1 MNEIEQ
7 YQKTINEF
15 IAQNKFSKFPQE
27 LYEPLDYIMVL
38 GGKRMRPVM
47 VMMACD
53 LLNGNME
60 DAIPAAMAIE
70 TFHNFTLIH
79 DDIMD
84 NAPVRRGK
92 ITVHEKWNV
101 NTAILSGDVM
111 LIEAYALLMRYENDL
126 LRQILTIFN
135 KSAIEVCEG
144 QQIDMNFENRM
155 DVSLDEYIHMITLKT
170 AVVLGA
176 SLEVG
181 ALIAGV
187 SPKQAHHLY
196 EFGRNMGIAFQLR
209 DDYLDLYAD
218 PEKFGKQVGGDVI
231 SNKKTFMLIKAL
243 ELAKDN
249 DAIELNNW
257 LNAVTFNASEKVA
270 AIKNI
275 FDQLSIP
282 QLLNDAVAS
291 YASLAWKEFEQIEAA
306 EDKKKIMSDF
316 MKGLLAREV

>member
-1 MNEIEQ
+1 MKAIEQ
-7 YQKTINEF
+7 YQITINEF
-15 IAQNKFSKFPQE
+15 IAANKFSKFPKE
-27 LYEPLDYIMVL
+27 LYEPLDYIMAL

-53 LLNGNME
+53 LMNGKME
-60 DAIPAAMAIE
+60 EAVHAAMAIE

-111 LIEAYALLMRYENDL
+111 LIEAYALLMKYENDL
-126 LRQILTIFN
+126 LRSILNIFN

-144 QQIDMNFENRM
+144 QQIDMNFESRM
-155 DVSLDEYIHMITLKT
+155 DVGMSEYIHMITLKT

-187 SPKQAHHLY
+187 SKKQAQHLY
-196 EFGRNMGIAFQLR
+196 EFGKNMGIAFQLR

-257 LNAVTFNASEKVA
+257 LQAATFNASEKVA

-275 FDQLSIP
+275 FDRLAIP
-282 QLLNDAVAS
+282 QLLNDAVTH
-291 YASLAWKEFEQIEAA
+291 YADLAWKEFAQIEASL
-306 EDKKKIMSDF
+306 EKKEMMADF
-316 MKGLLAREV
+316 MNGLLAREV

>member
-1 MNEIEQ
+1 MKAIEQ

-15 IAQNKFSKFPQE
+15 ISANKFSKFPKE
-27 LYEPLDYIMVL
+27 LYEPLDYIMAL

-53 LLNGNME
+53 LMNGKME
-60 DAIPAAMAIE
+60 EAVHAAMAIE

-111 LIEAYALLMRYENDL
+111 LIEAYALLMKYENDL
-126 LRQILTIFN
+126 LRSILNIFN

-144 QQIDMNFENRM
+144 QQIDMNFESRM
-155 DVSLDEYIHMITLKT
+155 DVGMSEYIHMITLKT

-187 SPKQAHHLY
+187 SKKQAQHLY
-196 EFGRNMGIAFQLR
+196 EFGKNMGIAFQLR

-231 SNKKTFMLIKAL
+231 ANKKTFMLIKAL

-249 DAIELNNW
+249 DAIELNKW
-257 LNAVTFNASEKVA
+257 LQAVEFNPIEKVEA
-270 AIKNI
+270 VKNI
-275 FDQLSIP
+275 FDRLAIP
-282 QLLNDAVAS
+282 DLLNEEVKH
-291 YASLAWKEFEQIEAA
+291 YAKLAWQAFEQVDATASNKE
-306 EDKKKIMSDF
+306 IMADF
-316 MKGLLAREV
+316 MNGLLAREV

>member
-1 MNEIEQ
+1 MKAIEQ
-7 YQKTINEF
+7 YQITINEF
-15 IAQNKFSKFPQE
+15 IAANKFSKFPKE
-27 LYEPLDYIMVL
+27 LYEPLDYIMAL

-53 LLNGNME
+53 LMNGKME
-60 DAIPAAMAIE
+60 EAVHAAMAIE

-111 LIEAYALLMRYENDL
+111 LIEAYALLMKYENDL
-126 LRQILTIFN
+126 LRSILNIFN

-144 QQIDMNFENRM
+144 QQIDMNFESRM
-155 DVSLDEYIHMITLKT
+155 DVGMSEYIHMITLKT

-187 SPKQAHHLY
+187 SKKQAQHLY
-196 EFGRNMGIAFQLR
+196 EFGKNMGIAFQLR

-231 SNKKTFMLIKAL
+231 ANKKTFMLIKAL
-243 ELAKDN
+243 ELANDN
-249 DAIELNNW
+249 DAIELNKW
-257 LNAVTFNASEKVA
+257 LQAATFNASEKVE

-275 FDQLSIP
+275 FDRLAIP
-282 QLLNDAVAS
+282 QLLNEAVTH
-291 YASLAWKEFEQIEAA
+291 YADLAWKEFAQIEASL
-306 EDKKKIMSDF
+306 EKKEMMADF
-316 MKGLLAREV
+316 MNGLLAREV

>member
-1 MNEIEQ
+1 MN
-7 YQKTINEF
+7 
-15 IAQNKFSKFPQE
+15 
-27 LYEPLDYIMVL
+27 
-38 GGKRMRPVM
+38 GK
-47 VMMACD
+47 
-53 LLNGNME
+53 ME
-60 DAIPAAMAIE
+60 EAVHAAMAIE

-111 LIEAYALLMRYENDL
+111 LIEAYALLMKYENDL
-126 LRQILTIFN
+126 LRSILNIFN

-144 QQIDMNFENRM
+144 QQIDMNFESRM
-155 DVSLDEYIHMITLKT
+155 DVGMSEYIHMITLKT

-187 SPKQAHHLY
+187 SKKQAQHLY
-196 EFGRNMGIAFQLR
+196 EFGKNMGIAFQLR

-231 SNKKTFMLIKAL
+231 ANKKTFMLIKAL

-249 DAIELNNW
+249 DAIELNKW
-257 LNAVTFNASEKVA
+257 LQATTFNASEKVE

-275 FDQLSIP
+275 FDRLAIP
-282 QLLNDAVAS
+282 QLLNDAVTH
-291 YASLAWKEFEQIEAA
+291 YADLAWKEFAQIEASL
-306 EDKKKIMSDF
+306 EKKEMMADF
-316 MKGLLAREV
+316 MNGLLAREV

>member
-1 MNEIEQ
+1 MKAIEQ

-15 IAQNKFSKFPQE
+15 ISANKFSKFPQE
-27 LYEPLDYIMVL
+27 LYEPLDYIMAL

-53 LLNGNME
+53 LMNGKME
-60 DAIPAAMAIE
+60 DAVHAAMAIE

-111 LIEAYALLMRYENDL
+111 LIEAYALLMKYENDL
-126 LRQILTIFN
+126 LRSILNIFN

-144 QQIDMNFENRM
+144 QQIDMNFESRV
-155 DVSLDEYIHMITLKT
+155 DVSLSEYIHMITLKT

-187 SPKQAHHLY
+187 SKKQAQHLY
-196 EFGRNMGIAFQLR
+196 EFGKNMGIAFQLR

-231 SNKKTFMLIKAL
+231 ANKKTFMLIKAL

-249 DAIELNNW
+249 DAIELNKW
-257 LNAVTFNASEKVA
+257 LQAATFNASDKVA
-270 AIKNI
+270 GIKNI
-275 FDQLSIP
+275 FDRLAIP
-282 QLLNDAVAS
+282 QLLNDAVTH
-291 YASLAWKEFEQIEAA
+291 YADLAWKEFAQIEASL
-306 EDKKKIMSDF
+306 EKKEMMADF
-316 MKGLLAREV
+316 MNGLLAREV

>member
-15 IAQNKFSKFPQE
+15 IAQNKFSKFPHE
-27 LYEPLDYIMVL
+27 LYEPLDYIMAL

-53 LLNGNME
+53 LLNGKME
-60 DAIPAAMAIE
+60 DAVPAAMAIE

-144 QQIDMNFENRM
+144 QQIDMNFENRI
-155 DVSLDEYIHMITLKT
+155 DVTLDEYIHMITLKT

-249 DAIELNNW
+249 DAITLNKW
-257 LNAVTFNASEKVA
+257 LQAPTFNASEKVE

-291 YASLAWKEFEQIEAA
+291 YANLAWKEFEQIEAA

>member
-27 LYEPLDYIMVL
+27 LYEPLDYIMAL

-60 DAIPAAMAIE
+60 DAVPAAMAIE

-187 SPKQAHHLY
+187 SPKQANHLY

-282 QLLNDAVAS
+282 QLLNAAVAS

>member
-1 MNEIEQ
+1 MKAIEQ
-7 YQKTINEF
+7 YQITINEF
-15 IAQNKFSKFPQE
+15 ITANKFSKFPQE
-27 LYEPLDYIMVL
+27 LYEPLDYIMAL

-53 LLNGNME
+53 LMNGKME
-60 DAIPAAMAIE
+60 DAVHAAMAIE

-111 LIEAYALLMRYENDL
+111 LIEAYALLMKYENDL
-126 LRQILTIFN
+126 LRSILNIFN

-144 QQIDMNFENRM
+144 QQIDMNFESRI
-155 DVSLDEYIHMITLKT
+155 DVSLSEYIHMITLKT

-187 SPKQAHHLY
+187 SKKQAQHLY
-196 EFGRNMGIAFQLR
+196 EFGKNMGIAFQLR
-209 DDYLDLYAD
+209 DDFLDLYAD

-231 SNKKTFMLIKAL
+231 ANKKTFMLIKAL

-249 DAIELNNW
+249 EAIELNKW
-257 LNAVTFNASEKVA
+257 LQATTFNASEKVA

-275 FDQLSIP
+275 FDRLAIP
-282 QLLNDAVAS
+282 QLLNEAVTH
-291 YASLAWKEFEQIEAA
+291 YADLAWKEFAQIEASL
-306 EDKKKIMSDF
+306 EKKEMMADF
-316 MKGLLAREV
+316 MNGLLAREV

>member
-27 LYEPLDYIMVL
+27 LYEPLDYIMAL

-60 DAIPAAMAIE
+60 DAVPAAMAIE

-257 LNAVTFNASEKVA
+257 LNAVTFNANEKVA

>member
-1 MNEIEQ
+1 MKAIEQ

-15 IAQNKFSKFPQE
+15 ISANKFSKFPQE
-27 LYEPLDYIMVL
+27 LYEPLDYIMAL

-53 LLNGNME
+53 LMNGKME
-60 DAIPAAMAIE
+60 DAVHAAMAIE

-111 LIEAYALLMRYENDL
+111 LIEAYALLMKYENDL
-126 LRQILTIFN
+126 LRSILNIFN

-144 QQIDMNFENRM
+144 QQIDMNFESRV
-155 DVSLDEYIHMITLKT
+155 DVSLSEYIHMITLKT

-187 SPKQAHHLY
+187 SKKQAQHLY
-196 EFGRNMGIAFQLR
+196 EFGKNMGIAFQLR

-218 PEKFGKQVGGDVI
+218 PEKFGKQVGGDC
-231 SNKKTFMLIKAL
+231 
-243 ELAKDN
+243 
-249 DAIELNNW
+249 
-257 LNAVTFNASEKVA
+257 
-270 AIKNI
+270 
-275 FDQLSIP
+275 Q
-282 QLLNDAVAS
+282 
-291 YASLAWKEFEQIEAA
+291 
-306 EDKKKIMSDF
+306 
-316 MKGLLAREV
+316 

>member
-1 MNEIEQ
+1 MKAIEQ
-7 YQKTINEF
+7 YQNTINEF
-15 IAQNKFSKFPQE
+15 IAANKFSKFPQE
-27 LYEPLDYIMVL
+27 LYEPLDYIMAL

-47 VMMACD
+47 VLMACD
-53 LLNGNME
+53 LMNGKME
-60 DAIPAAMAIE
+60 DAVHAAMAIE

-92 ITVHEKWNV
+92 TTVHEKWNV

-111 LIEAYALLMRYENDL
+111 LIEAYALLMKYENDL
-126 LRQILTIFN
+126 LRSILNIFN

-144 QQIDMNFENRM
+144 QQIDMNFESRV
-155 DVSLDEYIHMITLKT
+155 DVSLSEYIHMITLKT

-187 SPKQAHHLY
+187 SKKQAQHLY
-196 EFGRNMGIAFQLR
+196 EFGKNMGIAFQLR

-231 SNKKTFMLIKAL
+231 ANKKTFMLIKAL
-243 ELAKDN
+243 ELANGN
-249 DAIELNNW
+249 DAIELNKW
-257 LNAVTFNASEKVA
+257 LQASEFNPIEKVS

-275 FDQLSIP
+275 FDKLAIP
-282 QLLNDAVAS
+282 ALLNEEVKH
-291 YASLAWKEFEQIEAA
+291 YANLSWQAFEQVDAKASNKEM
-306 EDKKKIMSDF
+306 MSDF
-316 MKGLLAREV
+316 MNGLLEREV

>member
-27 LYEPLDYIMVL
+27 LYEPLDYIMAL

-60 DAIPAAMAIE
+60 DAVPAAMAIE

-155 DVSLDEYIHMITLKT
+155 DVSLDEYIRMITLKT

-187 SPKQAHHLY
+187 SPEQANHLY

-257 LNAVTFNASEKVA
+257 LNAVTFNASEKVE

-291 YASLAWKEFEQIEAA
+291 YTSLAWKEFEQIEAA

>member
-27 LYEPLDYIMVL
+27 LYEPLDYIMAL

-53 LLNGNME
+53 LMNGDLA
-60 DAIPAAMAIE
+60 DAVHAAMAIE

-187 SPKQAHHLY
+187 SPNQAHHLY

-243 ELAKDN
+243 ELADGN
-249 DAIELNNW
+249 DAIELNKW
-257 LNAVTFNASEKVA
+257 LQASEFNPIEKVS

-275 FDQLSIP
+275 FDKLAIP
-282 QLLNDAVAS
+282 SLLNEEVMH
-291 YASLAWKEFEQIEAA
+291 YANLAWKAFEQVDATTSN
-306 EDKKKIMSDF
+306 KKTMADF

>member
-1 MNEIEQ
+1 MKAIEQ
-7 YQKTINEF
+7 YQITINEF
-15 IAQNKFSKFPQE
+15 IAANKFSKFPKE
-27 LYEPLDYIMVL
+27 LYEPLDYIMAL

-53 LLNGNME
+53 LMNGKME
-60 DAIPAAMAIE
+60 EAVHAAMAIE

-111 LIEAYALLMRYENDL
+111 LIEAYALLMKYENDL
-126 LRQILTIFN
+126 LRSILNIFN

-144 QQIDMNFENRM
+144 QQIDMNFESRM
-155 DVSLDEYIHMITLKT
+155 DVGMSEYIHMITLKT

-187 SPKQAHHLY
+187 SKNQAQHLY
-196 EFGRNMGIAFQLR
+196 EFGKNMGIAFQLR

-231 SNKKTFMLIKAL
+231 ANKKTFMLIKAL

-249 DAIELNNW
+249 EAIELNKW
-257 LNAVTFNASEKVA
+257 LQVATFNASEKVE

-275 FDQLSIP
+275 FDRLAIP
-282 QLLNDAVAS
+282 QLLNDAVTH
-291 YASLAWKEFEQIEAA
+291 YADLAWKEFAQIEASL
-306 EDKKKIMSDF
+306 EKKEMMADF
-316 MKGLLAREV
+316 MNGLLAREV

>member
-1 MNEIEQ
+1 MKAIEQ
-7 YQKTINEF
+7 YQITINEF
-15 IAQNKFSKFPQE
+15 IAANKFSKFPKE
-27 LYEPLDYIMVL
+27 LYEPLDYIMAL

-53 LLNGNME
+53 LMNGKME
-60 DAIPAAMAIE
+60 EAVHAAMAIE

-111 LIEAYALLMRYENDL
+111 LIEAYALLMKYENDL
-126 LRQILTIFN
+126 LRSILNIFN

-144 QQIDMNFENRM
+144 QQIDMNFESRM
-155 DVSLDEYIHMITLKT
+155 DVGMSEYIHMITLKT

-187 SPKQAHHLY
+187 SKKQAQHLY
-196 EFGRNMGIAFQLR
+196 EFGKNMGIAFQLR

-231 SNKKTFMLIKAL
+231 ANKKTFMLIKAL

-249 DAIELNNW
+249 EAIELNKW
-257 LNAVTFNASEKVA
+257 LQTATFNASEKVE

-275 FDQLSIP
+275 FDRLAIP
-282 QLLNDAVAS
+282 QLLNEAVTH
-291 YASLAWKEFEQIEAA
+291 YADLAWKEFAQIEASL
-306 EDKKKIMSDF
+306 EKKEMMADF
-316 MKGLLAREV
+316 MNGLLAREV

>member
-27 LYEPLDYIMVL
+27 LYEPLDYIMAL

-53 LLNGNME
+53 LLNGKME
-60 DAIPAAMAIE
+60 DAVPAAMAIE

-144 QQIDMNFENRM
+144 QQIDMNFENRI
-155 DVSLDEYIHMITLKT
+155 DVTLDEYIHMITLKT

-257 LNAVTFNASEKVA
+257 LNADTFNTSEKVE

-291 YASLAWKEFEQIEAA
+291 YANLAWKEFEQIEAA

>member
-1 MNEIEQ
+1 
-7 YQKTINEF
+7 
-15 IAQNKFSKFPQE
+15 
-27 LYEPLDYIMVL
+27 
-38 GGKRMRPVM
+38 
-47 VMMACD
+47 
-53 LLNGNME
+53 
-60 DAIPAAMAIE
+60 
-70 TFHNFTLIH
+70 
-79 DDIMD
+79 
-84 NAPVRRGK
+84 
-92 ITVHEKWNV
+92 
-101 NTAILSGDVM
+101 
-111 LIEAYALLMRYENDL
+111 
-126 LRQILTIFN
+126 
-135 KSAIEVCEG
+135 
-144 QQIDMNFENRM
+144 
-155 DVSLDEYIHMITLKT
+155 
-170 AVVLGA
+170 VLGA

-257 LNAVTFNASEKVA
+257 LNAVTFNASEKVE

-275 FDQLSIP
+275 FDKLSIP

>member
-1 MNEIEQ
+1 MKAIEQ
-7 YQKTINEF
+7 YQITINEF
-15 IAQNKFSKFPQE
+15 IAANKFSKFPKE
-27 LYEPLDYIMVL
+27 LYEPLDYIMAL

-53 LLNGNME
+53 LMNGKME
-60 DAIPAAMAIE
+60 EAVHAAMAIE

-111 LIEAYALLMRYENDL
+111 LIEAYALLMKYENDL
-126 LRQILTIFN
+126 LRSILNIFN

-144 QQIDMNFENRM
+144 QQIDMNFESRM
-155 DVSLDEYIHMITLKT
+155 DVGMSEYIHMITLKT

-187 SPKQAHHLY
+187 SKKQAQHLY
-196 EFGRNMGIAFQLR
+196 EFGKNMGIAFQLR

-231 SNKKTFMLIKAL
+231 ANKKTFMLIKAL

-249 DAIELNNW
+249 EAIELNKW
-257 LNAVTFNASEKVA
+257 LQAATFNASEKVA

-275 FDQLSIP
+275 FDRLAIP
-282 QLLNDAVAS
+282 QLLNDAVTH
-291 YASLAWKEFEQIEAA
+291 YADLAWKEFAQIEASL
-306 EDKKKIMSDF
+306 EKKEMMADF
-316 MKGLLAREV
+316 MNGLLAREV

>member
-27 LYEPLDYIMVL
+27 LYEPLDYIMAL

-53 LLNGNME
+53 LLNGKME
-60 DAIPAAMAIE
+60 DAVPAAMAIE

>member
-1 MNEIEQ
+1 MKAIEQ
-7 YQKTINEF
+7 YQSTINEF
-15 IAQNKFSKFPQE
+15 IAANKFSKFPQE
-27 LYEPLDYIMVL
+27 LYEPLDYIMAL

-47 VMMACD
+47 VLMACD
-53 LLNGNME
+53 LMNGKME
-60 DAIPAAMAIE
+60 DAVHAAMAIE

-92 ITVHEKWNV
+92 TTVHEKWNV

-111 LIEAYALLMRYENDL
+111 LIEAYALLMKYENDL
-126 LRQILTIFN
+126 LRSILNIFN

-144 QQIDMNFENRM
+144 QQIDMNFESRV
-155 DVSLDEYIHMITLKT
+155 DVSLSEYIHMITLKT

-187 SPKQAHHLY
+187 SKKQAQHLY
-196 EFGRNMGIAFQLR
+196 EFGKNMGIAFQLR

-218 PEKFGKQVGGDVI
+218 PKKFGKQVGGDVI
-231 SNKKTFMLIKAL
+231 ANKKTFMLIKAL
-243 ELAKDN
+243 ELADGN
-249 DAIELNNW
+249 DAIELNQ
-257 LNAVTFNASEKVA
+257 LLQASEFNPIEKVS

-275 FDQLSIP
+275 FDKLAIP
-282 QLLNDAVAS
+282 ALLNEEVKH
-291 YASLAWKEFEQIEAA
+291 YANFAWQAFEQVDATASNKEMMA
-306 EDKKKIMSDF
+306 DF
-316 MKGLLAREV
+316 MNGLLAREI

>member
-1 MNEIEQ
+1 MKAIEQ
-7 YQKTINEF
+7 YQITINEF
-15 IAQNKFSKFPQE
+15 IAANKFSKFPQE
-27 LYEPLDYIMVL
+27 LYEPLDYIMAL

-53 LLNGNME
+53 LMNGKME
-60 DAIPAAMAIE
+60 EAVHAAMAIE

-111 LIEAYALLMRYENDL
+111 LIEAYALLMKYENDL
-126 LRQILTIFN
+126 LRSILNIFN

-144 QQIDMNFENRM
+144 QQIDMNFESRM
-155 DVSLDEYIHMITLKT
+155 DVGMSEYIHMITLKT

-187 SPKQAHHLY
+187 SKKQAQHLY
-196 EFGRNMGIAFQLR
+196 EFGKNMGIAFQLR

-231 SNKKTFMLIKAL
+231 ANKKTFMLIKAL
-243 ELAKDN
+243 ELVKDN
-249 DAIELNNW
+249 DAIELNKW
-257 LNAVTFNASEKVA
+257 LQAVEFNASEKVE

-275 FDQLSIP
+275 FDRFAIP
-282 QLLNDAVAS
+282 QLLNDAVTH
-291 YASLAWKEFEQIEAA
+291 YADLAWKEFAQIEASL
-306 EDKKKIMSDF
+306 EKKEMMADF
-316 MKGLLAREV
+316 MNGLLAREV

>member
-1 MNEIEQ
+1 MKAIEQ

-15 IAQNKFSKFPQE
+15 ISANKFSKFPQE
-27 LYEPLDYIMVL
+27 LYEPLDYIMAL

-53 LLNGNME
+53 LMNGKME
-60 DAIPAAMAIE
+60 DAVHAAMAIE

-111 LIEAYALLMRYENDL
+111 LIEAYALLMKYENDL
-126 LRQILTIFN
+126 LRSILNIFN

-144 QQIDMNFENRM
+144 QQIDMNFESRV
-155 DVSLDEYIHMITLKT
+155 DVSLSEYIHMITLKT

-187 SPKQAHHLY
+187 SKKQAQHLY
-196 EFGRNMGIAFQLR
+196 EFGKNMGIAFQLR

-231 SNKKTFMLIKAL
+231 ANKKTFMLIKAL
-243 ELAKDN
+243 ELADGN
-249 DAIELNNW
+249 DAIELNQW
-257 LNAVTFNASEKVA
+257 LQASEFNPIEKVS

-275 FDQLSIP
+275 FDRLAIP
-282 QLLNDAVAS
+282 DLLNDEVKH
-291 YASLAWKEFEQIEAA
+291 YAKLAWQAFEQVDATTSNKE
-306 EDKKKIMSDF
+306 IMADF
-316 MKGLLAREV
+316 MNGLLAREV

>member
-1 MNEIEQ
+1 MKAIEQ
-7 YQKTINEF
+7 YQITINEF
-15 IAQNKFSKFPQE
+15 IAANKFSKFPKE
-27 LYEPLDYIMVL
+27 LYEPLDYIMAL

-53 LLNGNME
+53 LMNGKME
-60 DAIPAAMAIE
+60 EAVHAAMAIE

-111 LIEAYALLMRYENDL
+111 LIEAYALLMKYENDL
-126 LRQILTIFN
+126 LRSILNIFN

-144 QQIDMNFENRM
+144 QQIDMNFESRM
-155 DVSLDEYIHMITLKT
+155 DVGMSEYIHMITLKT

-187 SPKQAHHLY
+187 SKKQAQHLY
-196 EFGRNMGIAFQLR
+196 EFGKNMGIAFQLR

-231 SNKKTFMLIKAL
+231 ANKKTFMLIKAL
-243 ELAKDN
+243 ELAKDI
-249 DAIELNNW
+249 DAIELNKW
-257 LNAVTFNASEKVA
+257 LQATSFNASEKVA

-275 FDQLSIP
+275 FDRLAIP
-282 QLLNDAVAS
+282 QLLNDAVTH
-291 YASLAWKEFEQIEAA
+291 YADLAWKEFAKIEASL
-306 EDKKKIMSDF
+306 EKKEMMADF
-316 MKGLLAREV
+316 MNGLLAREV

>member
-1 MNEIEQ
+1 MKAIEQ
-7 YQKTINEF
+7 YQITINEF
-15 IAQNKFSKFPQE
+15 IAANKFSKFPKE
-27 LYEPLDYIMVL
+27 LYEPLDYIMAL

-53 LLNGNME
+53 LMNGKME
-60 DAIPAAMAIE
+60 EAVHAAMAIE

-111 LIEAYALLMRYENDL
+111 LIEAYALLMKYENDL
-126 LRQILTIFN
+126 LRSILNIFN

-144 QQIDMNFENRM
+144 QQIDMNFESRM
-155 DVSLDEYIHMITLKT
+155 DVGMSEYIHMITLKT

-187 SPKQAHHLY
+187 SKKQAQHLY
-196 EFGRNMGIAFQLR
+196 EFGKNMGIAFQLR

-231 SNKKTFMLIKAL
+231 ANKKTFMLIKAL
-243 ELAKDN
+243 ELVKDN
-249 DAIELNNW
+249 EAIELNKW
-257 LNAVTFNASEKVA
+257 LQATTFNASEKVET
-270 AIKNI
+270 IKNI
-275 FDQLSIP
+275 FDRLAIP
-282 QLLNDAVAS
+282 QLLNDAVTH
-291 YASLAWKEFEQIEAA
+291 YADLAWKEFAQIEASL
-306 EDKKKIMSDF
+306 EKKEMMADF
-316 MKGLLAREV
+316 MNGLLAREV

>member
-1 MNEIEQ
+1 MKAIEQ
-7 YQKTINEF
+7 YQITINEF
-15 IAQNKFSKFPQE
+15 IAANKFSKFPQE
-27 LYEPLDYIMVL
+27 LYEPLDYIMAL

-53 LLNGNME
+53 LMNGKME
-60 DAIPAAMAIE
+60 EAVHAAMAIE

-111 LIEAYALLMRYENDL
+111 LIEAYALLMKYENDL
-126 LRQILTIFN
+126 LRSILNIFN

-144 QQIDMNFENRM
+144 QQIDMNFESRM
-155 DVSLDEYIHMITLKT
+155 DVGMSEYIHMITLKT

-187 SPKQAHHLY
+187 SKKQAQHLY
-196 EFGRNMGIAFQLR
+196 EFGKNMGIAFQLR

-231 SNKKTFMLIKAL
+231 ANKKTFMLIKAL
-243 ELAKDN
+243 ELANDN
-249 DAIELNNW
+249 DAIELNKW
-257 LNAVTFNASEKVA
+257 LQAATFNASEKVE

-275 FDQLSIP
+275 FDRLAIP
-282 QLLNDAVAS
+282 QLLNDAVTH
-291 YASLAWKEFEQIEAA
+291 YADLAWKEFAQIEASL
-306 EDKKKIMSDF
+306 EKKEMMADF
-316 MKGLLAREV
+316 MNGLLAREV

>member
-1 MNEIEQ
+1 MKAIEQ
-7 YQKTINEF
+7 YQITINEF
-15 IAQNKFSKFPQE
+15 ITANKFSKFPQE
-27 LYEPLDYIMVL
+27 LYEPLDYIMAL

-53 LLNGNME
+53 LMNGKME
-60 DAIPAAMAIE
+60 DAVHAAMAIE

-111 LIEAYALLMRYENDL
+111 LIEAYALLMKYENDL
-126 LRQILTIFN
+126 LRSILNIFN

-144 QQIDMNFENRM
+144 QQIDMNFESRI
-155 DVSLDEYIHMITLKT
+155 DVSLSEYIHMITLKT

-187 SPKQAHHLY
+187 SKKQAQHLY
-196 EFGRNMGIAFQLR
+196 EFGKNMGIAFQLR
-209 DDYLDLYAD
+209 DDFLDLYAD

-231 SNKKTFMLIKAL
+231 ANKKTFMLIKAL

-249 DAIELNNW
+249 EAIELNKW
-257 LNAVTFNASEKVA
+257 LQATTFNASEKVA

-275 FDQLSIP
+275 FDRLAIP
-282 QLLNDAVAS
+282 QLLNEAVTQ
-291 YASLAWKEFEQIEAA
+291 YADFAWKEFAQIEASL
-306 EDKKKIMSDF
+306 EKKEMMADF
-316 MKGLLAREV
+316 MNGLLAREV

>member
-27 LYEPLDYIMVL
+27 LYEPLDYIMAL

-53 LLNGNME
+53 LMNGDLA
-60 DAIPAAMAIE
+60 DAVHAAMAIE

-144 QQIDMNFENRM
+144 QQIDMNFENRTT
-155 DVSLDEYIHMITLKT
+155 VSLSEYIHMITLKT

-187 SPKQAHHLY
+187 SKKQAQHLY
-196 EFGRNMGIAFQLR
+196 EFGKNMGIAFQLR

-231 SNKKTFMLIKAL
+231 ANKKTFMLIKAL
-243 ELAKDN
+243 ELADGN
-249 DAIELNNW
+249 DAIELNKW
-257 LNAVTFNASEKVA
+257 LQASEFNPIEKVS

-275 FDQLSIP
+275 FDKLAIP
-282 QLLNDAVAS
+282 SLLNEEVMH
-291 YASLAWKEFEQIEAA
+291 YANLAWKAFEQVDATTSN
-306 EDKKKIMSDF
+306 KKTMADF

>member
-1 MNEIEQ
+1 MKAIEQ
-7 YQKTINEF
+7 YQITINEF
-15 IAQNKFSKFPQE
+15 IAANKFSKFPQE
-27 LYEPLDYIMVL
+27 LYEPLDYIMAL

-53 LLNGNME
+53 LMNGKME
-60 DAIPAAMAIE
+60 EAVHAAMAIE

-111 LIEAYALLMRYENDL
+111 LIEAYALLMKYENNL
-126 LRQILTIFN
+126 LRSILNIFN

-144 QQIDMNFENRM
+144 QQIDMNFESRM
-155 DVSLDEYIHMITLKT
+155 DVGMSEYIHMITLKT

-187 SPKQAHHLY
+187 SKKQAQHLY
-196 EFGRNMGIAFQLR
+196 EFGKNMGIAFQLR

-231 SNKKTFMLIKAL
+231 ANKKTFMLIKAL
-243 ELAKDN
+243 ELANDN
-249 DAIELNNW
+249 DAIELNKW
-257 LNAVTFNASEKVA
+257 LQAATFNASEKVE

-275 FDQLSIP
+275 FDRLAIP
-282 QLLNDAVAS
+282 QLLNEAVTH
-291 YASLAWKEFEQIEAA
+291 YADLAWKEFAQIEASL
-306 EDKKKIMSDF
+306 EKKEMMADF
-316 MKGLLAREV
+316 MNGLLAREV

>member
-27 LYEPLDYIMVL
+27 LYEPLDYIMAL

-60 DAIPAAMAIE
+60 DAVPAAMAIE

-257 LNAVTFNASEKVA
+257 LNAVTFNASEKVE

>member
-7 YQKTINEF
+7 YQKNINEF

-27 LYEPLDYIMVL
+27 LYEPLDYIMAL

-53 LLNGNME
+53 LLNGKME
-60 DAIPAAMAIE
+60 DAVPAAMAIE

-249 DAIELNNW
+249 DAIILNKW
-257 LNAVTFNASEKVA
+257 LQAPTFNASEKVE

-291 YASLAWKEFEQIEAA
+291 YANLAWKEFEQIEAA
-306 EDKKKIMSDF
+306 EYKKKIMSDF